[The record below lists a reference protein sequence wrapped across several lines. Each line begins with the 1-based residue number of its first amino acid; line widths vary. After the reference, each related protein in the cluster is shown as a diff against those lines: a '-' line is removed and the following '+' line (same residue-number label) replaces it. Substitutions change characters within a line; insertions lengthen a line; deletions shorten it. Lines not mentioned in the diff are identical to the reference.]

1 MSKNLLKVIHTG
13 KKILGWTD
21 EVYRDVLARETG
33 KRSARDCSDAELER
47 MIRYMRAQGFAPLA
61 KHGKK
66 PNVAAGRKA
75 MVSKIEAILAEA
87 GRPWSYLDGIIKRM
101 LGEVKPLAWLND
113 DQVRKV
119 LQMLIIDAKRH
130 GRL

>member
-1 MSKNLLKVIHTG
+1 MSKSLLKVIHTG

-33 KRSARDCSDAELER
+33 KRSARDCSDTELER
-47 MIRYMRAQGFAPLA
+47 MIRYMRSQGFAPLA
-61 KHGKK
+61 KYGKK

-87 GRPWSYLDGIIKRM
+87 NRPWSYLDGIIKRM

>member
-1 MSKNLLKVIHTG
+1 MKRNLIRIIHTG
-13 KKILGWTD
+13 KNVLAWDD
-21 EVYRDVLARETG
+21 ETYRAALARETG
-33 KRSARDCSDAELER
+33 KHSARDCSDAELER
-47 MIRYMRAQGFAPLA
+47 MICYMRTQGFTPLA
-61 KHGKK
+61 RHGKK

-87 GRPWSYLDGIIKRM
+87 DRPWSYLDGIIKRM

>member
-1 MSKNLLKVIHTG
+1 MASLIKTIHTG
-13 KKILGWTD
+13 KKNLGWDDDT
-21 EVYRDVLARETG
+21 YRAVLARETA

-47 MIRYMRAQGFAPLA
+47 VIGYMRAQGFAPLA
-61 KHGKK
+61 RHGKK

>member
-1 MSKNLLKVIHTG
+1 MANLMKVIHTG
-13 KKILGWTD
+13 KKALGWD
-21 EVYRDVLARETG
+21 EETYRTVLARLTG

-47 MIRYMRAQGFAPLA
+47 MVRYMRSQGFAPLA
-61 KHGKK
+61 DHGKK

-75 MVSKIEAILAEA
+75 MVNKIEALLTEA
-87 GRPWSYLDGIIKRM
+87 NRPWSYLDGIIKRM
-101 LGEVKPLAWLND
+101 LGDVKPLAWLND

-119 LQMLIIDAKRH
+119 MQALIVEAKRH

>member
-1 MSKNLLKVIHTG
+1 MMANLMKVIHTG
-13 KKILGWTD
+13 KKALGWDD
-21 EVYRDVLARETG
+21 ETYRTVLARLTG

-47 MIRYMRAQGFAPLA
+47 MVRYMRSQGFAPLA
-61 KHGKK
+61 GHGKK

-75 MVSKIEAILAEA
+75 MVNKIEALLTEA
-87 GRPWSYLDGIIKRM
+87 NRPWSYLDGIIKRM
-101 LGEVKPLAWLND
+101 LGDVKPLAWLND

-119 LQMLIIDAKRH
+119 MQALIVEAKRH

>member
-1 MSKNLLKVIHTG
+1 MTNLIKVIHTG
-13 KKILGWTD
+13 KKALGWDD
-21 EVYRDVLARETG
+21 ETYRAVLTRETG

-47 MIRYMRAQGFAPLA
+47 MIRYMRAQGVAPLA
-61 KHGKK
+61 RHGKK

>member
-1 MSKNLLKVIHTG
+1 MMANLIKVIHTG
-13 KKILGWTD
+13 KKALGWDD
-21 EVYRDVLARETG
+21 ETYRAVLARETG

-47 MIRYMRAQGFAPLA
+47 MVRYMRSQGFAPVA
-61 KHGKK
+61 SHGKK

-75 MVSKIEAILAEA
+75 MVSKMEALLAEA
-87 GRPWSYLDGIIKRM
+87 NRPWSYLDGIIKRM

-113 DQVRKV
+113 EQVRKV

>member
-1 MSKNLLKVIHTG
+1 MKNNLIRIIHTG
-13 KKILGWTD
+13 KKVLGWDDDT
-21 EVYRDVLARETG
+21 YREVLARETG
-33 KRSARDCSDAELER
+33 KRSASDCSDTELER
-47 MIRYMRAQGFAPLA
+47 MIRYMRAQGFSPLA

-66 PNVAAGRKA
+66 PSVAAGRKA
-75 MVSKIEAILAEA
+75 MVNKIEAILTEA
-87 GRPWSYLDGIIKRM
+87 NRPWSYLDGIIKRM